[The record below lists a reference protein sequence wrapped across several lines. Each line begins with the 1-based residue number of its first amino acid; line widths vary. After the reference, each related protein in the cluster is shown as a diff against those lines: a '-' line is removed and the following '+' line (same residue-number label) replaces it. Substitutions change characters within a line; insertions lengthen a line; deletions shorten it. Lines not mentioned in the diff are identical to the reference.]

1 MSRRVAFILSA
12 TAGGRTDGVVFL
24 PFRSRIDQ
32 IANGG
37 PVIIVGAGDDIRDE
51 VRRAV
56 ADGCDAVIA
65 AGGDGTL
72 NAVASCLVGTPIVF
86 GVMPFG
92 TLNHFARDAGIPS
105 DTDAALDVIERGTV
119 DTVDVGEIG
128 GRHFL
133 NNASLGLYVQ
143 VVRHREL
150 QQSHLRRGKWPAFAW
165 AFLSA
170 LKRFPFMTLR
180 IDVDGLESEI
190 KTPFLF
196 VGNNPYEINGLNI
209 GRRQSLQGGTLSI
222 YYAERA
228 GRWRLFVFAL
238 HALLGRLDSTH
249 DFQQTT
255 AKRLH
260 ICSRHHSLRLATDGE
275 VIQVETPLDCRIL
288 ARALKV
294 YLPGTRS

>member
-105 DTDAALDVIERGTV
+105 DTYAALDVIERGTV

-222 YYAERA
+222 YHAERA
-228 GRWRLFVFAL
+228 GRRRLFVFAL

-249 DFQQTT
+249 DFHQTT